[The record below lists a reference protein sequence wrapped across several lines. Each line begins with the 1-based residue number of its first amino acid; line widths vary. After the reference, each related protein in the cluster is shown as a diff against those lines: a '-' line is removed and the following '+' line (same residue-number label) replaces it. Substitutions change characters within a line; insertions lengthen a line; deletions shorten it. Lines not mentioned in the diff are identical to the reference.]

1 MINTRE
7 ERLKAAMEAYTSL
20 LLHIAW
26 SYTGNAAEAEDI
38 VQEVFFTYFQK
49 APEFQSPEHEKAW
62 LLRVTANRCKN
73 VLKSSWV
80 KKVLLG
86 KEVARHQEEF
96 HSEVMDAVLQ
106 LSAKYREV
114 VCLYYVEGYSIK
126 EIAALLHR
134 TPTAVGTQLER
145 ARKKLRLELEEGR

>member
-1 MINTRE
+1 
-7 ERLKAAMEAYTSL
+7 MEAYTSL

-86 KEVARHQEEF
+86 KEVVRHQEEF
-96 HSEVMDAVLQ
+96 HSW
-106 LSAKYREV
+106 R
-114 VCLYYVEGYSIK
+114 
-126 EIAALLHR
+126 
-134 TPTAVGTQLER
+134 
-145 ARKKLRLELEEGR
+145 